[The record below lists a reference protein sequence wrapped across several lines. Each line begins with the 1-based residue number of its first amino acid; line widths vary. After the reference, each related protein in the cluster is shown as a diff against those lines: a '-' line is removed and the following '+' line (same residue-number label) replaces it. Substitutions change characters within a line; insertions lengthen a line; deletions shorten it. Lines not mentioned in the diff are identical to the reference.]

1 MLDGAVPQPP
11 ARRSVEPAGETAAD
25 VLQRYADEV
34 SPKKR
39 GGRWEQVRLKSFVE
53 KYPVFQNAVT
63 AISGP
68 DIADWRDVRLVSV
81 SASTVNRELCLLS
94 TIFTHA
100 MKEWR
105 SQPAT
110 GLAFSF
116 ARCTSAA
123 RTPGL
128 TSSSSST
135 PKDLP

>member
-1 MLDGAVPQPP
+1 MLDGVVPQAP
-11 ARRSVEPAGETAAD
+11 ARRIVEPAGETVAD
-25 VLQRYADEV
+25 VFQRYVDEV

-39 GGRWEQVRLKSFVE
+39 GGRWEQVRLKGFIE

-68 DIADWRDVRLVSV
+68 DIEDCRDVRLVSV

-105 SQPAT
+105 L
-110 GLAFSF
+110 G
-116 ARCTSAA
+116 
-123 RTPGL
+123 
-128 TSSSSST
+128 
-135 PKDLP
+135 